1 MYAKHFLSFLLIL
14 SGIVPFSYGQN
25 SPVNFSYDDNGNRIK
40 RWVEVLKMMETDST
54 SNWIIQDTILKK
66 KSFNRD
72 LTPDET
78 ISVYP
83 NPSEGFLT
91 LEIKEILPGAC
102 ANVRLFTLSGQ
113 EMLQQNA
120 CNSLNTIDITSL
132 APGSYILVVRSG
144 TRTSKW
150 KIIREQ

>member
-91 LEIKEILPGAC
+91 LEIKEILPGTC

-113 EMLQQNA
+113 EILKQNA

-132 APGSYILVVRSG
+132 ASGSYILVVRSG

>member
-1 MYAKHFLSFLLIL
+1 MKKLFFIVIILLLSINAKSQNLI
-14 SGIVPFSYGQN
+14 IH
-25 SPVNFSYDDNGNRIK
+25 FSYDDNGNRIK
-40 RWVEVLKMMETDST
+40 RWVTVLKIMEQDSIDT
-54 SNWIIQDTILKK
+54 LMVRDSNLRKNLAGTYL
-66 KSFNRD
+66 D
-72 LTPDET
+72 LEEL
-78 ISVYP
+78 ISVFP

-120 CNSLNTIDITSL
+120 CNSLNTIDVTSL

>member
-1 MYAKHFLSFLLIL
+1 MVAKLCVLVLLVILSFNL
-14 SGIVPFSYGQN
+14 FSYSQN
-25 SPVNFSYDDNGNRIK
+25 KTIHFSYDDNGNRIK

-120 CNSLNTIDITSL
+120 CNSLNTIDVTSL
-132 APGSYILVVRSG
+132 APGSYILVVHSG

-150 KIIREQ
+150 KIIMEQ